1 MSNTTVKPK
10 IFIGSSV
17 EGLPIA
23 RGVQANLQRDAEVTV
38 WDQNVFKPSSYTMES
53 LMERLEKSDFAVLV
67 LSPDD
72 IAKSR
77 KRQFKVP
84 RDNVIFELGLFMGRL
99 TKEHVFFLVPH
110 NHKNFHLPSDLTG
123 IKSIEF
129 EDDRTEPN
137 WQAATAVACDQ
148 MRPALIQMMPS
159 VVRTQT
165 EILDDIMKQLRILLE
180 RQLSTEYVGA
190 FPVYLD
196 KNINPCLAEAQRDI
210 YILCDRVP
218 YGAFSAPDAYS
229 TYMRI
234 LKEKRDMGIKVH
246 LIALNQVCRMQ
257 LAKGQFRQFYTD
269 DKFKETLD
277 RDEVFENHVLALS
290 TRARMQI
297 ANHDEFLEAL
307 SVYES
312 REVDKAR
319 SLFLYTELDQIFP
332 IHIWIAD
339 SKRAVFSIPSYT
351 DVTLEQGF
359 ASSDA
364 NLINCLLSIWN
375 HYSITQS
382 CPI

>member
-17 EGLPIA
+17 EGLSIA
-23 RGVQANLQRDAEVTV
+23 RGVQANLQREAEVTV
-38 WDQNVFKPSSYTMES
+38 WDQDVFKPSSYTMET
-53 LMERLEKSDFAVLV
+53 LMERLEKSDCAVLV

-72 IAKSR
+72 IARSR

-99 TKEHVFFLVPH
+99 TKERVFFLIPS
-110 NHKNFHLPSDLTG
+110 NHKDFHLPSDLTG
-123 IKSIEF
+123 ITPIEF

-137 WQAATAVACDQ
+137 WQAATAVACDK
-148 MRPALIQMMPS
+148 MRPALVKMTPS

-165 EILDDIMKQLRILLE
+165 EILDDIVKQLRALLE

-196 KNINPCLAEAQRDI
+196 KNINTCFAEAQRDI

-218 YGAFSAPDAYS
+218 YGAFSAPNAYS

-234 LKEKRDMGIKVH
+234 LKEKRDMGVKVH
-246 LIALNQVCRMQ
+246 LIVLNQASREQ
-257 LAKGQFRQFYTD
+257 LAKVQFRPFDTE

-277 RDEVFENHVLALS
+277 RDEVFENQVLALS

-297 ANHDEFLEAL
+297 VNHGQLLEAL
-307 SVYES
+307 SIYEN

-319 SLFLYTELDQIFP
+319 SLFLYKASTRVSRFISGLQIQSALYLAFLP
-332 IHIWIAD
+332 IL
-339 SKRAVFSIPSYT
+339 
-351 DVTLEQGF
+351 TLR
-359 ASSDA
+359 S
-364 NLINCLLSIWN
+364 NKVLRPLTLI
-375 HYSITQS
+375 
-382 CPI
+382 